1 MKRFITL
8 VLCTQ
13 ALFAFAQKQS
23 YMLVGTYTNGKSK
36 GIYVYR
42 FNAANG
48 SATLVDSVASANP
61 SYLAVS
67 PDQNFV
73 YAVNELGNREGGGKV
88 TAYRFDKNT
97 GHLTE
102 LNQQSSMG
110 EHPCYI
116 TADKTGKWVI
126 VGNYSSGT
134 AAVLPVAPNGE
145 LGAATSVIEHK
156 GSSVHARQEKPHV
169 HSTVLSANNRF
180 LYVADLGIDKEMI
193 YSFNDQN
200 GSLAPKDTTLKLKAG
215 SGPRHFVFHPNGRWA
230 YLVQE
235 LAGTVTVFRYANGSL
250 EPTQT
255 ISALPAGFTKPFT
268 AADIHVSN
276 DGKFLYTSIRDSA
289 NLLAIFRINP
299 ADGRLSLSGH
309 QSTMGK
315 TPRNFNIDPSGNY
328 LLAANQNSDEI
339 AIFRVDKKTGKP
351 KDTGNRIAVGSPVCI
366 KWITR

>member
-1 MKRFITL
+1 MKRFFTIAL
-8 VLCTQ
+8 SIQ
-13 ALFAFAQKQS
+13 ALFAFAQKQP
-23 YMLVGTYTNGKSK
+23 YLLVGTYTYGQSK

-42 FNAANG
+42 FNSANG
-48 SATLVDSVASANP
+48 TATLVDSVASANP

-67 PDQNFV
+67 PDQNHV

-88 TAYRFDKNT
+88 TAYHFDKST

-116 TADKTGKWVI
+116 TVDKTGKWVI

-134 AAVLPVAPNGE
+134 AAVLPVKKNGE

-156 GSSVHARQEKPHV
+156 GSGVHARQEKPHV

-193 YSFNDQN
+193 YSFNDRN
-200 GSLAPKDTTLKLKAG
+200 GRLSPIDTTLKLKDG
-215 SGPRHFVFHPNGRWA
+215 SGPRHFIFHPNGRWA

-235 LAGTVTVFRYANGSL
+235 LAGTVTVFRYANGNL
-250 EPTQT
+250 APMQT
-255 ISALPAGFTKPFT
+255 ISSLPAGFTKSFT

-276 DGKFLYTSIRDSA
+276 DGKFLYTSLRDSA
-289 NLLAIFRINP
+289 NLLAVFRINP
-299 ADGRLSLSGH
+299 ADGRLSLRGH

-328 LLAANQNSDEI
+328 LLVANQNSNEI
-339 AIFRVDKKTGKP
+339 VVFHVDKKTGKP
-351 KDTGNRIAVGSPVCI
+351 KDTGKRITVGSPVCI